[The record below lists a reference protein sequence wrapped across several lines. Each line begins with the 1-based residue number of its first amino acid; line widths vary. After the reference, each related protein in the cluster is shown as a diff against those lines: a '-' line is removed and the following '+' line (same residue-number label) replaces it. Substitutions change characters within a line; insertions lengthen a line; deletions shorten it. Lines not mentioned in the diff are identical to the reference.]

1 MTEDEGEKF
10 RVITANRLDDGVIV
24 YFRLDGEHGEWVSD
38 LKRASS
44 FGESEFAD
52 ALEGARQFERDCIV
66 LGLYEIEVAGRN
78 RPLSARERIRAQGPS
93 IRFGK
98 AATEPDF
105 SI

>member
-24 YFRLDGEHGEWVSD
+24 YFRLEDGAGEWVPE
-38 LKRASS
+38 LKRATP
-44 FGESEFAD
+44 FGEEAFDS
-52 ALEGARQFERDCIV
+52 ALEAARTFERDCIV
-66 LGLYEIEVAGRN
+66 LGVYEMEVAGRN
-78 RPLSARERIRAQGPS
+78 RPLSARERVRAKGPS